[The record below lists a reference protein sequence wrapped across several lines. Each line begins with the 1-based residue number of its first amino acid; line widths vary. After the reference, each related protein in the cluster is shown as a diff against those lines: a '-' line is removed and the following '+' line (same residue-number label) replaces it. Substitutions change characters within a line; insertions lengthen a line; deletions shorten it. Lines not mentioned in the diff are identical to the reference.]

1 MKRNIICWILV
12 CLLAISMTAMTI
24 TMVASAKSMPEDS
37 EPTTTISE
45 DYIPSD
51 PTFPDCTEPEE
62 VVVLESVVVER
73 VEPTTYDDASTY
85 LDIALQYQEAA
96 EMVVSGLFILG
107 YEENHPAM
115 VLAINDL
122 EMATANVAYY
132 QEEFNK
138 WEEIH
143 KWEIRAEEYPVAT
156 EVWLFLKEE
165 LGYSDAVCAGIIGNM
180 MAECGGHTLDL
191 QWNLYNASNH
201 YGLCQWSSRYYP
213 EMQGANLEEQLAFIA
228 VSFPKV
234 IDRYGYLY
242 QSGMKHEQFKIM
254 DDCGDAAIAFCVIYE
269 RPGGNQNY
277 RRSLAEK
284 AYNYFTN

>member
-24 TMVASAKSMPEDS
+24 TMVASAKSIPEDS
-37 EPTTTISE
+37 EPTTTFSE

-51 PTFPDCTEPEE
+51 PTFPDSTEPEE

-115 VLAINDL
+115 VLAISDL
-122 EMATANVAYY
+122 EMATANVTYY

-180 MAECGGHTLDL
+180 MAECGGHTLNL
-191 QWNLYNASNH
+191 RWNLYNASYH

-213 EMQGANLEEQLAFIA
+213 EMQGANLEEQLAFMA

-242 QSGMKHEQFKIM
+242 QSGMKHEQFKVM

-277 RRSLAEK
+277 RRDLAEK

>member
-24 TMVASAKSMPEDS
+24 TMVASAKSIPEDS
-37 EPTTTISE
+37 KPTTTFSE

-51 PTFPDCTEPEE
+51 PTFPDSTEPEE

-107 YEENHPAM
+107 YEEDHPAM

-143 KWEIRAEEYPVAT
+143 KWEIRAE
-156 EVWLFLKEE
+156 KR
-165 LGYSDAVCAGIIGNM
+165 C
-180 MAECGGHTLDL
+180 
-191 QWNLYNASNH
+191 
-201 YGLCQWSSRYYP
+201 
-213 EMQGANLEEQLAFIA
+213 
-228 VSFPKV
+228 
-234 IDRYGYLY
+234 
-242 QSGMKHEQFKIM
+242 
-254 DDCGDAAIAFCVIYE
+254 
-269 RPGGNQNY
+269 
-277 RRSLAEK
+277 
-284 AYNYFTN
+284 

>member
-37 EPTTTISE
+37 KPTTTFSE

-51 PTFPDCTEPEE
+51 TTFPDFTEPEE

-115 VLAINDL
+115 ILAINDL
-122 EMATANVAYY
+122 KMATGNVTYY

-143 KWEIRAEEYPVAT
+143 KWENRAEEYPVAT
-156 EVWLFLKEE
+156 KVWLFLKEE
-165 LGYSDAVCAGIIGNM
+165 LGYSDAACAGIIGNM
-180 MAECGGHTLDL
+180 MAECGGHTLNL
-191 QWNLYNASNH
+191 RWNLYNASYH

-213 EMQGANLEEQLAFIA
+213 EMQGANLEEQLAFMA

-242 QSGMKHEQFKIM
+242 QSGMKHEQFKVM

-277 RRSLAEK
+277 RRDLAEK

>member
-24 TMVASAKSMPEDS
+24 TMIASAKCMPEDS
-37 EPTTTISE
+37 EPTTTFSE

-51 PTFPDCTEPEE
+51 TTFPDFTEPEE
-62 VVVLESVVVER
+62 VVILESVVVER

-96 EMVVSGLFILG
+96 EMVVSGLYILG

-156 EVWLFLKEE
+156 KVWLFLKEE
-165 LGYSDAVCAGIIGNM
+165 LGYSDAACAGIIGNM
-180 MAECGGHTLDL
+180 MAECGGHTLNL
-191 QWNLYNASNH
+191 QWNLYNASYH
-201 YGLCQWSSRYYP
+201 YGLCQWSSKYYP
-213 EMQGANLEEQLAFIA
+213 EMQGANLEEQLAFMA
-228 VSFPKV
+228 VSFPKI
-234 IDRYGYLY
+234 IDQYGYLY

-254 DDCGDAAIAFCVIYE
+254 DDCGDAAIAFCTIYE

>member
-12 CLLAISMTAMTI
+12 CLLAISMTAMAI
-24 TMVASAKSMPEDS
+24 TMVASAKSIPEDS
-37 EPTTTISE
+37 EPTTTFSE

-51 PTFPDCTEPEE
+51 TTFPDSTEPEE
-62 VVVLESVVVER
+62 VVILESVVVER

-96 EMVVSGLFILG
+96 EMVVSGLYILG

-122 EMATANVAYY
+122 EMATSNVAYY

-156 EVWLFLKEE
+156 KVWLFLKEE

-191 QWNLYNASNH
+191 QWNLYNASYH

-213 EMQGANLEEQLAFIA
+213 EMQGANLEEQLAFMA

-234 IDRYGYLY
+234 IDQYGYLY
-242 QSGMKHEQFKIM
+242 QSGMKHEQFKVM
-254 DDCGDAAIAFCVIYE
+254 DNCGDAAIAFCVIYE

-277 RRSLAEK
+277 RRGLAEK

>member
-24 TMVASAKSMPEDS
+24 TMVAYAKSTPEDS
-37 EPTTTISE
+37 EPTATFSE

-51 PTFPDCTEPEE
+51 PTFPDSTEPEE

-115 VLAINDL
+115 ALAINDL

-180 MAECGGHTLDL
+180 MAECGGHTLNL
-191 QWNLYNASNH
+191 QWNLYNASYH

-213 EMQGANLEEQLAFIA
+213 EMQGANLEEQLAFMA

-242 QSGMKHEQFKIM
+242 QSGMKHEQFKVM

-269 RPGGNQNY
+269 RPGSNQNY
-277 RRSLAEK
+277 RRGLAEK

>member
-24 TMVASAKSMPEDS
+24 TMVAYAKSVPEDS
-37 EPTTTISE
+37 EPTTTFSE

-51 PTFPDCTEPEE
+51 TTFPDFTEPEE
-62 VVVLESVVVER
+62 VVILESVVVER

-115 VLAINDL
+115 VLAIRDL
-122 EMATANVAYY
+122 EVATNNVTYY

-156 EVWLFLKEE
+156 KVWLFLKEE

-191 QWNLYNASNH
+191 QWNLYNSSYH
-201 YGLCQWSSRYYP
+201 YGLCQWSSKYYP
-213 EMQGANLEEQLAFIA
+213 EMQGANLEDQLAFMA
-228 VSFPKV
+228 VSFPKI

-242 QSGMKHEQFKIM
+242 QSGMKHEQFKVM

-277 RRSLAEK
+277 RRGLAEK

>member
-37 EPTTTISE
+37 KPTTTFSE

-51 PTFPDCTEPEE
+51 TTFPDFTEPEE

-73 VEPTTYDDASTY
+73 VEPTTYNDASTY

-115 VLAINDL
+115 ILAINDL
-122 EMATANVAYY
+122 KMATGNVTYY

-143 KWEIRAEEYPVAT
+143 KWENRAEEYPVAT
-156 EVWLFLKEE
+156 KVWLFLKEE
-165 LGYSDAVCAGIIGNM
+165 LGYSDAACAGIIGNM
-180 MAECGGHTLDL
+180 MAECGGHTLNL
-191 QWNLYNASNH
+191 RWNLYNASYH

-213 EMQGANLEEQLAFIA
+213 EMQGANLEEQLAFMA

-242 QSGMKHEQFKIM
+242 QSGMKHEQFKVM

-277 RRSLAEK
+277 RRDLAEK